1 MTDSGKPTV
10 GDTDGAPLTAAAIA
24 IIGSDPAS
32 ALSVLTTGS
41 ATAINFCS
49 VPASSSVWRR
59 SAANVAH
66 ATGDSGTS
74 IGPPVANG
82 LNPKADN
89 TAVVTVLAGAD
100 GVGETALTSTT
111 SADRTGVEIG
121 TDRRVS
127 DTPAAGGAVPPATA
141 VGVLDTVVADGDRFA
156 DGAASGRT
164 LTSDLRG
171 VTDSRCDP
179 REPLRTA
186 AG

>member
-1 MTDSGKPTV
+1 MDRSGDPTT
-10 GDTDGAPLTAAAIA
+10 GDADGAAFTTAAIA
-24 IIGSDPAS
+24 IIGSAAS
-32 ALSVLTTGS
+32 STLSVLATGS
-41 ATAINFCS
+41 AADTNFCS

-59 SAANVAH
+59 SAANIAH

-74 IGPPVANG
+74 VGPPVANG
-82 LNPKADN
+82 LNPSADN
-89 TAVVTVLAGAD
+89 SAVVTVLAGS
-100 GVGETALTSTT
+100 GVAVETALTSTT

-127 DTPAAGGAVPPATA
+127 DTLTACGAVPPAA
-141 VGVLDTVVADGDRFA
+141 VVGVFDTVVAAGDRFA
-156 DGAASGRT
+156 DGTASERT